1 MTLVNS
7 GNHHGD
13 HFTIGPPDWG
23 FSKHNCF
30 IELYMGRK
38 RFGVEAVNF
47 ENIIPPTPWFG

>member
-30 IELYMGRK
+30 IELYMGSK

-47 ENIIPPTPWFG
+47 ENIIHPTPWFG